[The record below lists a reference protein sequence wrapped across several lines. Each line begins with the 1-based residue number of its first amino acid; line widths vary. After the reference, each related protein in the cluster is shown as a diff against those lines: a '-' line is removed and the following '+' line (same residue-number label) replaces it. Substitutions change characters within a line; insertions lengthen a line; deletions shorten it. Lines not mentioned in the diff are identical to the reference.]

1 MKQVDNGS
9 YSKEGKQM
17 VEQTLKI
24 INWSL
29 GNLRV
34 CMIGSPEDRIR
45 ETSEDRGWNSNL
57 S

>member
-1 MKQVDNGS
+1 
-9 YSKEGKQM
+9 M

-29 GNLRV
+29 GDLRV
-34 CMIGSPEDRIR
+34 HVIGSSEGRIR
-45 ETSEDRGWNSNL
+45 EASEDRGWNSNL